1 MAQKET
7 GELDWVWTAQGLTGH
22 AQRVWFYFK
31 AEQEALMGIWTSSYQ
46 QKHRPEVRCTVC
58 IKWIEFGN
66 ILVVGAEGEAGLK
79 DNS

>member
-7 GELDWVWTAQGLTGH
+7 GELDRVWTAQGLTGH

-31 AEQEALMGIWTSSYQ
+31 AEQEALVGIWTSLSQ
-46 QKHRPEVRCTVC
+46 QKHRPEVRCILS

-66 ILVVGAEGEAGLK
+66 ILDVGAEGEAGLK